1 MKPKLYTCTIPLNN
15 QNLNVVFT
23 CTHFKIPVYMLWNTY
38 QSKELI
44 VTLLNFISLFF
55 FFYIHNPTFAEI
67 NKFLI
72 FLNTCTYIINSSIIF
87 ILNGM
92 DLALVFGIK
101 KKKLLHYTT
110 CTFSGVKNTVLK
122 TTMILIKN
130 QYNQMYKLTCTC
142 TKEM

>member
-1 MKPKLYTCTIPLNN
+1 MYNPSEQSKSQCCLYMYSFQNTGIHVMKYISEQETDCYITK
-15 QNLNVVFT
+15 F
-23 CTHFKIPVYMLWNTY
+23 Y
-38 QSKELI
+38 QSL
-44 VTLLNFISLFF
+44 F

-72 FLNTCTYIINSSIIF
+72 FKYMYIHHKQFYNIHSKWHGLSTCIW
-87 ILNGM
+87 
-92 DLALVFGIK
+92 DK